1 RIEDNAG
8 RKDPRG
14 EGFELRT
21 DGHGV
26 VRAGNGLLISTEARI
41 NAQAHAKDMA
51 ETTARLRTAQGQH
64 EGLAQAARTA
74 KAMRGQ
80 DQAEVAK
87 AIEAQNK
94 AIKGSG
100 GKFPELQE
108 PHLVL
113 ASAAGIAATTPE
125 SIHLQAGEHIAVTA
139 EGHVSLSAGKS
150 WFISARDGI
159 RQFALKSG
167 IKWVAG
173 KQRVKIEAH
182 KDKINFTAKEAVRIT
197 STHDTITIT
206 ITISAPKKVT
216 VNGGGSFTEW
226 SGTGI
231 LHGTLGGWVE
241 HAGSH
246 VQMGPMSRPLATE
259 AFARGEFKTQK
270 AEGFGKFSP
279 SA

>member
-26 VRAGNGLLISTEARI
+26 VRAGNGLLISTEARV
-41 NAQAHAKDMA
+41 NAQGHAKDMG

-64 EGLAQAARTA
+64 EELAQAARTA

-80 DQAEVAK
+80 DQAEVTK

-113 ASAAGIAATTPE
+113 ASAAGIAATTPQ
-125 SIHLQAGEHIAVTA
+125 SVHLEAGEHIAITA
-139 EGHVSLSAGKS
+139 EGHISLSAAK
-150 WFISARDGI
+150 
-159 RQFALKSG
+159 G

-197 STHDTITIT
+197 STHDTITI
-206 ITISAPKKVT
+206 SAPKKVT

-226 SGTGI
+226 SATGI

-241 HAGSH
+241 HAAVH
-246 VQMGPMSRPLATE
+246 YQVGPDSRPLKSERFPVVQIPRLTPPE
-259 AFARGEFKTQK
+259 NDWH
-270 AEGFGKFSP
+270 FSM
-279 SA
+279 